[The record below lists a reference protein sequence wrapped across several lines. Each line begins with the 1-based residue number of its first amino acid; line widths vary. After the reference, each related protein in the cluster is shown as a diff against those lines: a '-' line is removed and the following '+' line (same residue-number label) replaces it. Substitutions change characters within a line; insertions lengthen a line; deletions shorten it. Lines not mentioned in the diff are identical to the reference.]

1 MKKFLFHRII
11 ACIVMFFCSGVP
23 GYCQDIV
30 LPIHLSY
37 DTNNSHGRNRMPS
50 SAASVILP
58 SVFYNS
64 ATKTLCFVS
73 EISMDGLPVEV
84 SEQEDGGNVCLQ
96 DYISV
101 EPDRMTRVGIG
112 FLPSGCYAITIWLQG
127 SAYTGTFEVKE

>member
-23 GYCQDIV
+23 GYCQDDNLTPVQLSRDKHI
-30 LPIHLSY
+30 IH
-37 DTNNSHGRNRMPS
+37 DRNRMPS
-50 SAASVILP
+50 SSSVILP

-73 EISMDGLPVEV
+73 EASMDGLPVEV

-101 EPDRMTRVGIG
+101 EPDRTTRVGIG
-112 FLPSGCYAITIWLQG
+112 FLPSGCYAITIWIQG
-127 SAYTGTFEVKE
+127 SAYTGTFEVEE